1 MFNCSGTGDLNYIL
15 EEIEV
20 TSSKICK
27 LIDKGEKWYKHAY
40 QIPTFLNVIYF
51 FFLHVLPLHCTKYNF
66 LKNTA
71 IFFVKKKGKAYSL
84 NLSFCISFFGIYQS
98 LPEGYQ
104 QIEDVTV
111 MNSSDF
117 DRNLEDNEPVENSTD
132 FDGFLED
139 DSNDESLTRIPVK
152 EIEDVLVSSGVDKS
166 EILHVFKMEGFKS
179 PVKI

>member
-1 MFNCSGTGDLNYIL
+1 MKKRKSIHIESIIL
-15 EEIEV
+15 Y
-20 TSSKICK
+20 
-27 LIDKGEKWYKHAY
+27 LI
-40 QIPTFLNVIYF
+40 
-51 FFLHVLPLHCTKYNF
+51 
-66 LKNTA
+66 
-71 IFFVKKKGKAYSL
+71 
-84 NLSFCISFFGIYQS
+84 FGIYQS

-179 PVKI
+179 PVKICLDNHTEFIKSKVGGKVFRQGHWISARDVVTKVKKYIDPLCVILTS

>member
-1 MFNCSGTGDLNYIL
+1 M
-15 EEIEV
+15 
-20 TSSKICK
+20 
-27 LIDKGEKWYKHAY
+27 
-40 QIPTFLNVIYF
+40 
-51 FFLHVLPLHCTKYNF
+51 
-66 LKNTA
+66 
-71 IFFVKKKGKAYSL
+71 

-132 FDGFLED
+132 FDGFLEEN

-179 PVKI
+179 PVKICLDNHTEFIKSKVGGKVFRQGHWISARDVVTKVKKYIDPLCVILTS

>member
-1 MFNCSGTGDLNYIL
+1 M
-15 EEIEV
+15 
-20 TSSKICK
+20 
-27 LIDKGEKWYKHAY
+27 
-40 QIPTFLNVIYF
+40 
-51 FFLHVLPLHCTKYNF
+51 
-66 LKNTA
+66 
-71 IFFVKKKGKAYSL
+71 

-152 EIEDVLVSSGVDKS
+152 EIEDV
-166 EILHVFKMEGFKS
+166 
-179 PVKI
+179 